1 MNRLISCVV
10 PAALVLVAFGSVPLH
25 AAPIIID
32 HTRTDITKISKQAI
46 LNAKSKLHIAYGHT
60 SHGSQI
66 TDGMT
71 GLIEFANRR
80 GKGLNL
86 PKDIFAW
93 NNGGADGAL
102 DLRDGFAGGDLGN
115 PNRTAWAERTREY
128 LNNPTNRMVNVVM
141 WSWCG
146 QVDGSPADIN
156 TYLGLMNRLEADYPK
171 VKFVYMTGHL
181 NGTGLS
187 GNVHQRNEQIR
198 LFCRKNGK
206 ILFDFADIETYNPDG
221 VCFADKNPTDG
232 CDYGRSKNWAEQ
244 WQNSHKKGVDWY
256 ECGAAHTQPLNANM
270 KAYAAWA
277 LWTDI
282 AASMQKRGGKKAR

>member
-71 GLIEFANRR
+71 GLVEFANRR

-115 PNRTAWAERTREY
+115 PNRTAWAQQSDQSHGKRRH
-128 LNNPTNRMVNVVM
+128 VVM
-141 WSWCG
+141 VRPGRW
-146 QVDGSPADIN
+146 
-156 TYLGLMNRLEADYPK
+156 
-171 VKFVYMTGHL
+171 FTG
-181 NGTGLS
+181 
-187 GNVHQRNEQIR
+187 
-198 LFCRKNGK
+198 
-206 ILFDFADIETYNPDG
+206 
-221 VCFADKNPTDG
+221 
-232 CDYGRSKNWAEQ
+232 
-244 WQNSHKKGVDWY
+244 
-256 ECGAAHTQPLNANM
+256 
-270 KAYAAWA
+270 
-277 LWTDI
+277 
-282 AASMQKRGGKKAR
+282 